1 MEDSKGKW
9 WDPEKERNRVK
20 EAEEAKVIEAKY
32 DRIRDWRMDPAGY
45 FLIKINRQDQTIEA
59 GFCKSSNKVEK
70 VIIGKTALEVFNTI
84 IRENLVSSLQH
95 AADLGAELQKAEI
108 ALNQKIKYIQDDP
121 LDFNL
126 KE

>member
-20 EAEEAKVIEAKY
+20 DKEEAEVIEAKY
-32 DRIRDWRMDPAGY
+32 DRIRDWKMDPAGY
-45 FLIKINRQDQTIEA
+45 FLIKINREKSTIEA
-59 GFCKSSNKVEK
+59 AFCQKANKIEK
-70 VIIGKTALEVFNTI
+70 VIVGKTAMEVFNTI
-84 IRENLVSSLQH
+84 IRNNLISTLQH

-108 ALNQKIKYIQDDP
+108 ALKQKIKYKQDDP